1 MKLKN
6 KILALVVFLLLCIF
20 VSECPA
26 QPSVDDILNIKS
38 FDFGKEVITTPV
50 GYYDLHEGSSVVEHN
65 DQLIWM
71 GTLRSFGT
79 REYSIHYWTCNYK
92 TDLEEW
98 NYRGVVRLYGA
109 GMVLR
114 QGEDPSFYFD
124 PIEKRW
130 HLYCEDK
137 STEAEFKMF
146 WINHYKSYTENIND
160 GFMFLGGSSGL
171 GPSGDG
177 FMRDAVYSPDAWK
190 TNHRILFFDG
200 RIGKYEENIGY
211 AEWNGQRWV
220 PNPTPIFVTSQI
232 PGALTT
238 GLANSVYE
246 LTDKYIMEIVAYI
259 GFPPD
264 GYWCQGLA
272 VSNSLFNG
280 WEVLNADIKNENG
293 KHVISQLFYTDL
305 YGWKALATTHGE
317 ENMYLADIV
326 TGSAPPP
333 PPPNNDAI
341 VEDIRE
347 RLYQIDNLLDEI
359 E

>member
-26 QPSVDDILNIKS
+26 QPVVVLPGFASSNATYDSILDIKS

-71 GTLRSFGT
+71 GTLRSLST
-79 REYSIHYWTCNYK
+79 RDYSIHYWTCNYK

-177 FMRDAVYSPDAWK
+177 FMRDAVYSPDTWK

-200 RIGKYEENIGY
+200 R
-211 AEWNGQRWV
+211 
-220 PNPTPIFVTSQI
+220 
-232 PGALTT
+232 
-238 GLANSVYE
+238 
-246 LTDKYIMEIVAYI
+246 
-259 GFPPD
+259 
-264 GYWCQGLA
+264 
-272 VSNSLFNG
+272 
-280 WEVLNADIKNENG
+280 
-293 KHVISQLFYTDL
+293 
-305 YGWKALATTHGE
+305 
-317 ENMYLADIV
+317 
-326 TGSAPPP
+326 
-333 PPPNNDAI
+333 
-341 VEDIRE
+341 
-347 RLYQIDNLLDEI
+347 
-359 E
+359 